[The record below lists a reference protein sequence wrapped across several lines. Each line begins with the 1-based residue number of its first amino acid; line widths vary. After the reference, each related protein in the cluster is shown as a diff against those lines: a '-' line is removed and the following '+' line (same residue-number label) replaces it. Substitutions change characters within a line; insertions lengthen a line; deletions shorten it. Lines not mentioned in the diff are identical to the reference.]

1 MNITFLGTSSGVPT
15 LTRNVSS
22 LALKLSQSSEV
33 WLFDCGEGTQH
44 QIMKSNIKSSQIKK
58 IFITHMH
65 GDHIYGLP
73 GLLATLG
80 LSGNSNGIEIY
91 GPSELKSFINSALN
105 SSYCKLS
112 FPLEFFEV
120 ENYASQNKILF
131 ENEKIE
137 VNCANLKHKLPA
149 FGYRVNEKDKP
160 GIFDIKKAI
169 DLQIPPGPIYSELQ
183 KGKKIELEDGRS
195 FNGKEFCGPPRKGGS
210 FVYCTDTVFSESAV
224 SLSRNADLL
233 VHESTFS
240 REDEGMA
247 YEKLHSTTI
256 MAAKTALLSNT
267 KKLIITHLSPRYNN
281 KSSITPIDLL
291 QEAQKIFPNTIL
303 AKDFLTVEIKKTATV
318 REK

>member
-91 GPSELKSFINSALN
+91 GPSELRGFINSALN
-105 SSYCKLS
+105 TSYCKLS
-112 FPLEFFEV
+112 FPLHFVEV
-120 ENYASQNKILF
+120 ENFASQNKTLF
-131 ENEKIE
+131 EDNKIK
-137 VNCANLKHKLPA
+137 VNCACLKHRIPA
-149 FGYRVNEKDKP
+149 YGYRVSEKDKP
-160 GIFDIKKAI
+160 GIFDVKKAEAMNI
-169 DLQIPPGPIYSELQ
+169 APGPVYSELQ
-183 KGKKIELEDGRS
+183 QGKKVVLADGRS
-195 FNGKEFCGPPRKGGS
+195 FDGKEFCGPPRKGES
-210 FVYCTDTVFSESAV
+210 FVYCTDTVFSEAAV
-224 SLSRNADLL
+224 SLSKNADLL

-240 REDEGMA
+240 QKDESMA

-267 KKLIITHLSPRYNN
+267 KKLIITHFSPRYTN
-281 KSSITPIDLL
+281 KNAVTPIDLL
-291 QEAQKIFPNTIL
+291 KEAQKVFPNTQL
-303 AKDFLTVEIKKTATV
+303 AKDFLTTEIK
-318 REK
+318 

>member
-22 LALKLSQSSEV
+22 LALKLSQTAEV

-44 QIMKSNIKSSQIKK
+44 QLMKSNIKSSQIKK

-91 GPSELKSFINSALN
+91 GPSELRNFVISALTN
-105 SSYCKLS
+105 SFCKLS
-112 FPLEFFEV
+112 FPLLFIEV
-120 ENYASQNKILF
+120 ENIASLNKVLF
-131 ENEKIE
+131 ESDKIE
-137 VNCANLKHKLPA
+137 VHCASLKHRLPA
-149 FGYRVNEKDKP
+149 YRYRVREKDKP
-160 GIFDIKKAI
+160 GRFDIKKAK
-169 DLQIPPGPIYSELQ
+169 DFKIPPGPIYSELQ
-183 KGKKIELEDGRS
+183 SGKKVVLKDGRS
-195 FNGKEFCGPPRKGGS
+195 FNGKEFCGPPRKGEC

-224 SLSRNADLL
+224 NLSKKADLL

-240 REDEGMA
+240 KEDEKMA

-256 MAAKTALLSNT
+256 MAAKTALLSNA
-267 KKLIITHLSPRYNN
+267 KKLIITHLSPRYTQR
-281 KSSITPIDLL
+281 SPIKPSDLL
-291 QEAQKIFPNTIL
+291 KEAQKIFPNTYL
-303 AKDFLTVEIKKTATV
+303 AKDFLTAEIK
-318 REK
+318 

>member
-33 WLFDCGEGTQH
+33 FLFDCGEGTQH
-44 QIMKSNIKSSQIKK
+44 QLMRSNIKSSQIKK

-80 LSGNSNGIEIY
+80 LSGKSKGIEIY
-91 GPSELKSFINSALN
+91 GPSQLKGFINSAL
-105 SSYCKLS
+105 SSSFCKLS
-112 FPLEFFEV
+112 FPLNFVEV
-120 ENYASQNKILF
+120 ENFALENKVLF
-131 ENEKIE
+131 ENNKIT
-137 VNCANLKHKLPA
+137 VNCSCLKHKVPA
-149 FGYRVNEKDKP
+149 YGYRVSEKDKP
-160 GIFDIKKAI
+160 GIFDIKMAESMNIK
-169 DLQIPPGPIYSELQ
+169 PGPIYSELQ
-183 KGKKIELEDGRS
+183 KGNRVALADGRL
-195 FNGKEFCGPPRKGGS
+195 FDGKNFCGPPRKGKS

-224 SLSRNADLL
+224 SLSKNADLL

-240 REDEGMA
+240 EEDERMA

-267 KKLIITHLSPRYNN
+267 KKLIITHLSPRYTN
-281 KSSITPIDLL
+281 KNAITPSDLL
-291 QEAQKIFPNTIL
+291 KEAQKVFPNTQL
-303 AKDFLTVEIKKTATV
+303 AKDFLTAEIK
-318 REK
+318 

>member
-1 MNITFLGTSSGVPT
+1 MNITFLGTSSGVPS

-80 LSGNSNGIEIY
+80 LSGNSKGIEIY
-91 GPSELKSFINSALN
+91 GPSELQNFIYSALK
-105 SSYCKLS
+105 SSFCKLS
-112 FPLEFFEV
+112 FPLYFVEV
-120 ENYASQNKILF
+120 ENFALENKILF
-131 ENEKIE
+131 ENHKIK
-137 VNCANLKHKLPA
+137 VNCARLKHKIPA
-149 FGYRVNEKDKP
+149 YGYRVSEKDKP
-160 GIFDIKKAI
+160 GIFDIKKAQFLKI
-169 DLQIPPGPIYSELQ
+169 APGPIYSELQ
-183 KGKKIELEDGRS
+183 QGKKVVLEDGRT
-195 FNGKEFCGPPRKGGS
+195 FDGKEFCGPPREGAS
-210 FVYCTDTVFSESAV
+210 FVYCTDTVFSEAAI
-224 SLSRNADLL
+224 SLSKNADLL

-240 REDEGMA
+240 EEDESMA

-267 KKLIITHLSPRYNN
+267 KKLIITLLSPRYNN
-281 KSSITPIDLL
+281 KNAITPSDLL
-291 QEAQKIFPNTIL
+291 KEAQKVFPNTQL
-303 AKDFLTVEIKKTATV
+303 AKDFLTSEIK
-318 REK
+318 